1 MPRPFFAKAL
11 TLATAAVLGFLGPA
25 AAQNGPTVTTE
36 AGVIMGVASDEV
48 LAFRGI
54 PYAAPPLGDL
64 RWRAPQPMEPWT
76 GVRDAIEPGHDC
88 MQIPFDDAV
97 APVGTTPSEDCLVLN
112 VWRPADMSADA
123 LPVMVW
129 IPGGWYVNGGS
140 STPLSDG
147 SALARQ
153 GMVVVTINYRL
164 GRFGFFA
171 HPALIA
177 ADEGP
182 VGNFGYM
189 DQIAALRWVQD
200 NSAAFGGDPGRV
212 TLVGESAGGASVLH
226 MLTSPA
232 TDGLFHGAIVMSGG
246 GRKALA
252 ERSMTGGTPAAPSAD
267 MIDAA
272 FATTLGITGEGEDA
286 LAALRA
292 LPAEALLGDLTFP
305 VMTEALLTQGI
316 TEFPG
321 TPMIDGVIVTDRLE
335 NLFLGGEGAPVP
347 LIIGTTA
354 RDAPGFFPPRNDP
367 YSYFGADAEK
377 AATVFNPG
385 GALSPEAVLLG
396 VAADMTMHE
405 PARFVGRSMTDAGD
419 PTWLYRF
426 TYVAEAR
433 DGRESGAAHAWELPY
448 MFQTVEVVE
457 GEATTDDDR
466 QMARWFSGY
475 IANFVRTGDPN
486 GGNLPAWPTF
496 DPAQFDLMNFTLDDG
511 PVFGPD
517 PRAARIELIER
528 VEEARTRS
536 SSPMLGTRR

>member
-1 MPRPFFAKAL
+1 MSRPFFAKAL

-36 AGVIMGVASDEV
+36 AGVIMGVASDDV

-252 ERSMTGGTPAAPSAD
+252 ERSMTGGTPAGPSVD

-335 NLFLGGEGAPVP
+335 DLFLGGEGAPVP

-396 VAADMTMHE
+396 IAADMTMHE
-405 PARFVGRSMTDAGD
+405 PAGFVARSMTDAGD

-426 TYVAEAR
+426 SRGGTS
-433 DGRESGAAHAWELPY
+433 DL
-448 MFQTVEVVE
+448 
-457 GEATTDDDR
+457 R
-466 QMARWFSGY
+466 Q
-475 IANFVRTGDPN
+475 
-486 GGNLPAWPTF
+486 
-496 DPAQFDLMNFTLDDG
+496 
-511 PVFGPD
+511 
-517 PRAARIELIER
+517 
-528 VEEARTRS
+528 
-536 SSPMLGTRR
+536 